1 MLTMAKISGKPL
13 DKTLC
18 PESPL
23 HFLELEYHSQFPV
36 ATRRS
41 SHDIGR
47 SKVSLSFSQFCDVE
61 ILQIPNTVEVISPLT
76 KIPKS
81 FPIFCQKNDEVIL
94 LEKKHWLE
102 ETKLSQKA
110 KRISIQAA
118 TSLLG
123 FSSALSLYKQS
134 IYP

>member
-1 MLTMAKISGKPL
+1 MLK
-13 DKTLC
+13 
-18 PESPL
+18 
-23 HFLELEYHSQFPV
+23 FW
-36 ATRRS
+36 R
-41 SHDIGR
+41 
-47 SKVSLSFSQFCDVE
+47 
-61 ILQIPNTVEVISPLT
+61 IPNTVEVIFSTT

-81 FPIFCQKNDEVIL
+81 FPIFCQKTDEVIL
-94 LEKKHWLE
+94 LEKKHWSE

>member
-1 MLTMAKISGKPL
+1 
-13 DKTLC
+13 LC
-18 PESPL
+18 PESPS

-41 SHDIGR
+41 SHDVGGSR
-47 SKVSLSFSQFCDVE
+47 VSISFSQFCDVE
-61 ILQIPNTVEVISPLT
+61 ILQIPNTVEVIFPTT

-81 FPIFCQKNDEVIL
+81 FPIFCQKYD
-94 LEKKHWLE
+94 KKHWSE